1 MDQINDAGDTLLK
14 EIGYDGDQQDHVKK
28 EKVLSATQKKQIT
41 MRKQLSKS
49 ALRALNNATIL
60 DYILESMCQAFEMN
74 TT

>member
-14 EIGYDGDQQDHVKK
+14 EIGYDGDQQDLVKK